1 MSWGLKPAGENWVHS
16 FCRTILRVVTSVFF
30 DLKVTGQENVP
41 SEGGVLLLVNHQS
54 FLDPPCVGVQMK
66 RPLSYLAKSELFE
79 APFFGK
85 LIPLLNAYPVRQGAG
100 DVGAVRETIK
110 RLKEGHIL
118 TVFPEGSRTPDGE
131 MLPLQP
137 GFALVVRKAGVP
149 IIPVAINGTYRAWPK
164 GKMFFTP
171 TPVRVKFGK
180 PLDIGH
186 LKADQM
192 VPIVERE
199 IRKLLDELKA
209 EMHAESM
216 RNQRGHL

>member
-1 MSWGLKPAGENWVHS
+1 MMGGIKPDGENWVHA
-16 FCRTILRVVTSVFF
+16 FCRAVLRVITSVFF

-66 RPLSYLAKSELFE
+66 RQLSYLAKSELFDV
-79 APFFGK
+79 PLFGK
-85 LIPLLNAYPVRQGAG
+85 LIPKLNAFPVRQGAG

-118 TVFPEGSRTPDGE
+118 AVFPEGSRTPDGE
-131 MLPLQP
+131 MLPLQS

-149 IIPVAINGTYRAWPK
+149 IVPVAINGTFRAWPK
-164 GKMFFTP
+164 GKIFCRP

-180 PLDIGH
+180 PMDISH
-186 LKADQM
+186 LKADVM

-199 IRKLLDELKA
+199 IHKLLDELKA
-209 EMHAESM
+209 EMHADSVRM
-216 RNQRGHL
+216 QRGHL